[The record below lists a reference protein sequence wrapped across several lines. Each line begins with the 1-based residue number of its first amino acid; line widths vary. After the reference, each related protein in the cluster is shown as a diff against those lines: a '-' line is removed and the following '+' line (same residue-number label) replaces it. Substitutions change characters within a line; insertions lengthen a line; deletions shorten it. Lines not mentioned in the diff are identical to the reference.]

1 MGGNTGNR
9 AAGPGVLPVAAMEP
23 PGNGRK
29 HLRAAAE
36 APDPHGA
43 AMEPPGNGRKHTA
56 LPWDSPAGATTPQW
70 SRRVMGGNTR
80 EAREHR
86 PPRAS
91 RPQWS
96 RPVMGGNTRSAEVSP
111 VAKGSGPQWSRPVM
125 GGNTRR
131 GGRDQPASTGR
142 NGAAR

>member
-43 AMEPPGNGRKHTA
+43 AMEPPGNGRKHLGCWPAGPVRRPAAMEPPGNGRKHTA

-70 SRRVMGGNTR
+70 SRR
-80 EAREHR
+80 
-86 PPRAS
+86 
-91 RPQWS
+91 
-96 RPVMGGNTRSAEVSP
+96 VMGGNTRSAEVSP